1 MQVHHDISKLP
12 AFRRAVVTIGTFDG
26 VHLGHQQIIRQLK
39 AEAQAIDGET
49 VIITFHP
56 HPRQVVSRGKG
67 EGEGRRVKGEVR
79 LLNSLGEKSRLIAM
93 QGIDHLVVVPFT
105 PEFASLDAREYVSGF
120 LVARFHPAV
129 LIIGYDHRF
138 GKERAGNY
146 QLLEELAPTYGFR
159 VKEIPEHVLHTVT
172 VSSTRI
178 RQALLGGQ
186 LDEANENLGY
196 PYRLS
201 GVVVEGN
208 KRGRTIGFPT
218 ANIDPEDPEKLVPAD
233 GVYAVTVVIRG
244 RTGTYRGM
252 MNIGYRPTVD
262 GRTRTIEVNIFNFSE
277 MIYGETLEVQL
288 IRHLRSEK
296 KFGSLEEL
304 KAQLAADQVQAMAVL
319 MHG

>member
-12 AFRRAVVTIGTFDG
+12 AFRQAVVTIGTFDG

-56 HPRQVVSRGKG
+56 HPRQVVN
-67 EGEGRRVKGEVR
+67 RVREKGEVR
-79 LLNSLGEKSRLIAM
+79 LLNSLEEKTRLIAM

-105 PEFASLDAREYVSGF
+105 PEFASMDAREYVSRF
-120 LVARFHPAV
+120 LVERFHPAV

-138 GKERAGNY
+138 GRERAGNY

-186 LDEANENLGY
+186 LEEANENLGY

-201 GVVVEGN
+201 GTVVEGN

-244 RTGTYRGM
+244 RAGTYRGM

-304 KAQLAADQVQAMAVL
+304 KAQLTADQVQAMAVL